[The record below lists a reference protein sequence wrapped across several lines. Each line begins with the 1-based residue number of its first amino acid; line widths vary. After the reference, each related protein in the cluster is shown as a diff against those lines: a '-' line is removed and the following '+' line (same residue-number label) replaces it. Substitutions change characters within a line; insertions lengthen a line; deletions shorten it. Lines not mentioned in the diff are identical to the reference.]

1 MNAQT
6 ALAQLALVLAE
17 VSQQRDQANA
27 AVAELSQR
35 VQALEAAVKAAE
47 PETPAADAWRLQSV
61 AEGSPANRRRECGS
75 GCWRHPRP
83 THRRST

>member
-47 PETPAADAWRLQSV
+47 PETPAADA
-61 AEGSPANRRRECGS
+61 
-75 GCWRHPRP
+75 
-83 THRRST
+83 